1 MAERDAIIDKLVGDE
16 VMGLFLTSFP
26 TLARGPQGC
35 GVMVRSARDLLARLD
50 PLPVGVG
57 LHYGVARVGNVG
69 DGAVKDF
76 TAVGVVVNT
85 ASRLQ
90 ACAGPGEIVMSD
102 AVFERVSEGYADA
115 RPVSLTL
122 KGKSEPIAAHVL

>member
-1 MAERDAIIDKLVGDE
+1 
-16 VMGLFLTSFP
+16 
-26 TLARGPQGC
+26 
-35 GVMVRSARDLLARLD
+35 MVRSAQDLLVRLD

-76 TAVGVVVNT
+76 TAVGDVANT

-90 ACAGPGEIVMSD
+90 AYAGPGEIVMSD
-102 AVFERVSEGYADA
+102 AVFEHVSERHGDA
-115 RPVSLTL
+115 RAVSLTL
-122 KGKSEPIAAHVL
+122 KGKSEPVAAYVL

>member
-1 MAERDAIIDKLVGDE
+1 
-16 VMGLFLTSFP
+16 
-26 TLARGPQGC
+26 
-35 GVMVRSARDLLARLD
+35 VRLLARLE

-69 DGAVKDF
+69 EGAVKDF
-76 TAVGVVVNT
+76 TAVGDVVNT

-102 AVFERVSEGYADA
+102 EVFARVSERYGEA
-115 RPVSLTL
+115 RPVSLAL
-122 KGKSEPIAAHVL
+122 KGKSEPVAAHVL